1 MEYYT
6 LNIVLW
12 NVYEVPWLD
21 KIINIILHL
30 ILIMKISPKTPLGKS
45 GRTSCQKNKVIVQ
58 L

>member
-21 KIINIILHL
+21 IFINIILH
-30 ILIMKISPKTPLGKS
+30 LIMKISPKTPLGKS
-45 GRTSCQKNKVIVQ
+45 ERTSCQKNKVIVQ